1 MDKQIDYAILRA
13 YNNKTYNPSNPP
25 DVANLISKIDPVVK
39 KIIVVVN
46 GTQDAAN
53 TPEFL
58 RSTFPIQSKEGKIE
72 TIVLKDYGWSKALN
86 AGLRASMPKGDYE
99 TRLMISNEINP
110 TVEQLIDMHEKTLKG
125 TGIASASY
133 GLFNTGSYALFEG
146 REEPTC
152 LVPRNTFTLWRS
164 ASMHGFAFNEKLDS
178 QMGMEDVYMGL
189 QIYDRTKLLP
199 VLGPVD
205 VEWKVRQGVNSE
217 EKHGKERETIRK
229 YLPQFRDDTLNAYF
243 NALSVMALSK
253 GKGNGMPLFRAIK
266 SYE

>member
-1 MDKQIDYAILRA
+1 MEKQIDYAILRA
-13 YNNKTYNPSNPP
+13 YNNKAYDPKNPP

-46 GTQDAAN
+46 GPQDGAN

-58 RSTFPIQSKEGKIE
+58 RSTFPTQSKEGKIE
-72 TIVLKDYGWSKALN
+72 TIVLENYGWSKALN
-86 AGLRASMPKGDYE
+86 EGLRASMPKSDYE
-99 TRLMISNEINP
+99 TRLMISNEVNP
-110 TVEQLIDMHEKTLKG
+110 TQEQLMEMHEKVLKG
-125 TGIASASY
+125 NAISSVVY

-146 REEPTC
+146 RDEPTC
-152 LVPRNTFTLWRS
+152 LVPRNTCTLWRS
-164 ASMHGFAFNEKLDS
+164 DVMKGFAFNEKLDS

-189 QIYDRTKLLP
+189 QIYAKTKLLP
-199 VLGPVD
+199 VLGPTNVK
-205 VEWKVRQGVNSE
+205 WAVRQGVNSQ
-217 EKHGKERETIRK
+217 EKHNKERETIRN

-243 NALSVMALSK
+243 NALSVIALSK